1 MNENLNL
8 VEILKDA
15 PKGTKL
21 WSPICGYCE
30 FLKIV
35 NDEDVSHPIIC
46 RTNLDSGDFGRE
58 SFSVDGKFSTLYK
71 NAECVLFPSKENRDW
86 STFKISKK
94 HKVFRTYQKVLV
106 KELVGKNFDKL
117 VWMADEYSHY
127 DEDLKQHYCTRAYG
141 FDDDEIM
148 PYEGNEDKVGTIAE

>member
-1 MNENLNL
+1 MNEKLNL
-8 VEILKDA
+8 VEILENV
-15 PKGTKL
+15 PRGTKL
-21 WSPICGYCE
+21 WPPICGDCE
-30 FLKIV
+30 LVEIDGE
-35 NDEDVSHPIIC
+35 NTHPIIC
-46 RTNLDSGDFGRE
+46 RTKSDGGDIGCEAFTA
-58 SFSVDGKFSTLYK
+58 DGKFYCDYK
-71 NAECVLFPSKENRDW
+71 NGECVLFPSKENKDW

-106 KELVGKNFDKL
+106 KELVGKSFEKS